1 MTEPTALSSS
11 SPAGP
16 AKWSPWRTIVAF
28 GFVSMVADMVYEGM
42 RSISGPYLASLG
54 ASAALVGLVTGAGE
68 AMALILRL
76 VAGPLAD
83 RTHRYWALTIVGYG
97 MTAVCV
103 PLLAFAPLLGGAGLA
118 VASTLILL
126 ERTGKA
132 IRSPSKSALLAL
144 AAKDVG
150 RGKGFGVHKSMDQ
163 VGAFAGPL
171 IIAAAAALS
180 GHLWLGL
187 ALMAIPG
194 VVSMVLLFETQAKAT
209 LVEEAAPPTGV
220 EVKAPGRLPWRFHAF
235 AVATS
240 AGTGGLM
247 TYGVIAFHLV
257 DADLLSAAAT
267 PVVYAGAMA
276 VAAVA
281 ALGTGVLYDRF
292 HEKVLYLLPVLVAM
306 VPAARPGGTSR
317 CAPSPERPL
326 VAVSG
331 RGRRRRRGGRRP
343 AARGRGAQR
352 LPLVEQARVDLAHSS
367 PSHSVRSSSSSVRA
381 RLGHGL
387 PQRLVGVGEVAQ
399 HQPLGAGQ
407 PVVADELG
415 EGHRPLPH
423 VAHDRLRRQRVVGD
437 PRVALRGRSRTP
449 PRAARRAACGQVT
462 SSSSSIRSSYSM
474 PSAFICATA
483 SPARLVA
490 LRGEDL
496 ARVVERR
503 LDDRDDVERVGRR
516 LRVEQLERGERE
528 RRQRLVEREVG
539 CRSTVSRSAVRA
551 RRARR
556 AAQRRR
562 LAAATRRC
570 AIARGCAGSCAAR
583 GSWLSVSRARSAANA
598 SPRGRRR

>member
-220 EVKAPGRLPWRFHAF
+220 EVKAPGRLPWRFHAV

-306 VPAARPGGTSR
+306 VPALAFADALGPVLLGVAIWGAATGIQDSTVKALVADLVARPRLGTAYGVFAAYQGVAALLGGWAAGALHQHHR
-317 CAPSPERPL
+317 NEL
-326 VAVSG
+326 VVGIAITQVLALVLLLVTLV
-331 RGRRRRRGGRRP
+331 RRP
-343 AARGRGAQR
+343 VPAA
-352 LPLVEQARVDLAHSS
+352 
-367 PSHSVRSSSSSVRA
+367 
-381 RLGHGL
+381 
-387 PQRLVGVGEVAQ
+387 
-399 HQPLGAGQ
+399 
-407 PVVADELG
+407 
-415 EGHRPLPH
+415 
-423 VAHDRLRRQRVVGD
+423 
-437 PRVALRGRSRTP
+437 
-449 PRAARRAACGQVT
+449 
-462 SSSSSIRSSYSM
+462 
-474 PSAFICATA
+474 
-483 SPARLVA
+483 
-490 LRGEDL
+490 
-496 ARVVERR
+496 
-503 LDDRDDVERVGRR
+503 
-516 LRVEQLERGERE
+516 
-528 RRQRLVEREVG
+528 
-539 CRSTVSRSAVRA
+539 
-551 RRARR
+551 
-556 AAQRRR
+556 
-562 LAAATRRC
+562 
-570 AIARGCAGSCAAR
+570 
-583 GSWLSVSRARSAANA
+583 
-598 SPRGRRR
+598 

>member
-1 MTEPTALSSS
+1 MTEPTAVSSA

-16 AKWSPWRTIVAF
+16 PKWSPWRTIVAF
-28 GFVSMVADMVYEGM
+28 GFVSMAADMVYEGM

-54 ASAALVGLVTGAGE
+54 ASAALVGLITGAGE

-103 PLLAFAPLLGGAGLA
+103 PLLAVAPLLGGAGLA

-194 VVSMVLLFETQAKAT
+194 VISMVLLFQTQSRAS
-209 LVEEAAPPTGV
+209 LVEDAAPPSGV
-220 EVKAPGRLPWRFHAF
+220 SVKGRLPWRFHAF

-306 VPAARPGGTSR
+306 VPA
-317 CAPSPERPL
+317 
-326 VAVSG
+326 
-331 RGRRRRRGGRRP
+331 
-343 AARGRGAQR
+343 
-352 LPLVEQARVDLAHSS
+352 LAFADALW
-367 PSHSVRSSSSSVRA
+367 PV
-381 RLGHGL
+381 
-387 PQRLVGVGEVAQ
+387 LVGVAIW
-399 HQPLGAGQ
+399 GAATGIQ
-407 PVVADELG
+407 DSTVKALVADLVARPRLGTAYGVFAAYQGIAALLGGWAAGALHQHHRTELVTG
-415 EGHRPLPH
+415 IAVIQLLALVLLVVTLARRPLP
-423 VAHDRLRRQRVVGD
+423 
-437 PRVALRGRSRTP
+437 
-449 PRAARRAACGQVT
+449 AA
-462 SSSSSIRSSYSM
+462 
-474 PSAFICATA
+474 
-483 SPARLVA
+483 
-490 LRGEDL
+490 
-496 ARVVERR
+496 
-503 LDDRDDVERVGRR
+503 
-516 LRVEQLERGERE
+516 
-528 RRQRLVEREVG
+528 
-539 CRSTVSRSAVRA
+539 
-551 RRARR
+551 
-556 AAQRRR
+556 
-562 LAAATRRC
+562 
-570 AIARGCAGSCAAR
+570 
-583 GSWLSVSRARSAANA
+583 
-598 SPRGRRR
+598 

>member
-1 MTEPTALSSS
+1 MTEPTAVSSAN
-11 SPAGP
+11 PAGP

-28 GFVSMVADMVYEGM
+28 GFVSMAADMVYEGM

-54 ASAALVGLVTGAGE
+54 ASAAMVGLVTGAGE
-68 AMALILRL
+68 AIALILRL

-103 PLLAFAPLLGGAGLA
+103 PLLAIAPLLGGAGLA

-171 IIAAAAALS
+171 VIAAAAALS

-194 VVSMVLLFETQAKAT
+194 AVSMVLLLQTQSRAT
-209 LVEEAAPPTGV
+209 LAEDEAPASGV
-220 EVKAPGRLPWRFHAF
+220 EVKAAGRLPWRFHAF

-281 ALGTGVLYDRF
+281 ALSTGVLYDRF

-306 VPAARPGGTSR
+306 VPALAFADALWPVLAGVAVWGAATGIQDSTVKALVADLVARPRLGTAYGVFAAYQGVAALLGGWAAGALHQNHRT
-317 CAPSPERPL
+317 EL
-326 VAVSG
+326 VTGIAALQLLALVLLVVTLA
-331 RGRRRRRGGRRP
+331 RRP
-343 AARGRGAQR
+343 VPAA
-352 LPLVEQARVDLAHSS
+352 
-367 PSHSVRSSSSSVRA
+367 
-381 RLGHGL
+381 
-387 PQRLVGVGEVAQ
+387 
-399 HQPLGAGQ
+399 
-407 PVVADELG
+407 
-415 EGHRPLPH
+415 
-423 VAHDRLRRQRVVGD
+423 
-437 PRVALRGRSRTP
+437 
-449 PRAARRAACGQVT
+449 
-462 SSSSSIRSSYSM
+462 
-474 PSAFICATA
+474 
-483 SPARLVA
+483 
-490 LRGEDL
+490 
-496 ARVVERR
+496 
-503 LDDRDDVERVGRR
+503 
-516 LRVEQLERGERE
+516 
-528 RRQRLVEREVG
+528 
-539 CRSTVSRSAVRA
+539 
-551 RRARR
+551 
-556 AAQRRR
+556 
-562 LAAATRRC
+562 
-570 AIARGCAGSCAAR
+570 
-583 GSWLSVSRARSAANA
+583 
-598 SPRGRRR
+598 

>member
-1 MTEPTALSSS
+1 
-11 SPAGP
+11 
-16 AKWSPWRTIVAF
+16 VAF
-28 GFVSMVADMVYEGM
+28 GFVSMAADMVYEGM

-54 ASAALVGLVTGAGE
+54 ASAAMVGLVTGAGE

-103 PLLAFAPLLGGAGLA
+103 PLLAVAPLLGGAGLA

-163 VGAFAGPL
+163 VGSFGGPL
-171 IIAAAAALS
+171 VIAAAAALS

-194 VVSMVLLFETQAKAT
+194 AISMVLLLRTRAHAT
-209 LVEEAAPPTGV
+209 LVEDEAPATGV
-220 EVKAPGRLPWRFHAF
+220 EVKAAGRLPWRFHAF

-306 VPAARPGGTSR
+306 VPA
-317 CAPSPERPL
+317 
-326 VAVSG
+326 
-331 RGRRRRRGGRRP
+331 
-343 AARGRGAQR
+343 
-352 LPLVEQARVDLAHSS
+352 LAFADALW
-367 PSHSVRSSSSSVRA
+367 PV
-381 RLGHGL
+381 
-387 PQRLVGVGEVAQ
+387 LVGVAIW
-399 HQPLGAGQ
+399 GAATGIQ
-407 PVVADELG
+407 DSTVKALVADLVARPRLGTAYGVFAAYQGLAALLGGWAAGALHQAHRTELVTG
-415 EGHRPLPH
+415 IAALQLLAL
-423 VAHDRLRRQRVVGD
+423 VLLVVT
-437 PRVALRGRSRTP
+437 L
-449 PRAARRAACGQVT
+449 ARRPGT
-462 SSSSSIRSSYSM
+462 S
-474 PSAFICATA
+474 A
-483 SPARLVA
+483 
-490 LRGEDL
+490 
-496 ARVVERR
+496 
-503 LDDRDDVERVGRR
+503 
-516 LRVEQLERGERE
+516 
-528 RRQRLVEREVG
+528 
-539 CRSTVSRSAVRA
+539 
-551 RRARR
+551 
-556 AAQRRR
+556 
-562 LAAATRRC
+562 
-570 AIARGCAGSCAAR
+570 
-583 GSWLSVSRARSAANA
+583 
-598 SPRGRRR
+598 